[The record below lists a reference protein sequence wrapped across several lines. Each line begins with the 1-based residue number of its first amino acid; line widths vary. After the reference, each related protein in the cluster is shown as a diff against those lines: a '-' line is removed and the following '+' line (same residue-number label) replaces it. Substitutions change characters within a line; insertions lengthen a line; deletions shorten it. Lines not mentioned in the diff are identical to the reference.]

1 MICLTFLALAAVGAR
16 ASERVP
22 LPAGWEVQ
30 GDELVWT
37 SDAPLRMGGARYE
50 FRSGHR
56 VLGYP
61 RQHGNELRLR
71 IDVGTR
77 FGALSVWAAGRRL
90 DAGAP
95 QLRVRTVTPPPDPDV
110 ATASADLALPGSY
123 AIERLS
129 YALPGLTIEG
139 YEFPV
144 EVVAEV
150 TAPRD
155 LDVPL
160 PVVLFLH
167 GRHSTCYR
175 GGPGGEPSGDW
186 PCPTGWRPV
195 PSHTGY
201 RYIADVLASQ
211 GYLSISISANGI
223 NGQDGMVFDGG
234 AGARSELIRHHLA
247 LWSRWS
253 TSGGDPWGGRF
264 RGRVD
269 LQRLALVGHSR
280 GGEGV
285 ERATIDSVA
294 DDPWRIRGLVLIGP
308 TAFGRQVAPG
318 VHTTVILPFCD
329 GDVTDLQG
337 QQYVDIGRNLTPD
350 RALRSSVMAMG
361 TNHNFYNTE
370 WTPGLSKSPAWDDW
384 FDPTDAQCGETRQR
398 RLSAVEQQ
406 HVGLAYTA
414 ALVRLAIDDDRGALP
429 LLDGTPVK
437 PASIGRAVTH
447 IHAVGGDK
455 RLVYAPGTGTNV
467 TGRALVTRECS
478 GYQSFGPFDLR
489 AGCTPD
495 LQFEVL
501 PHWLPMFLAETAP
514 APKALAVSWQAAGG
528 AVRIPVKKNLRGA
541 EALDFRIAGVPNA
554 APIDFAVRVRDAS
567 GAWTALP
574 VRPLKLR
581 SYGGPNPL
589 GKVAAKQL
597 RASLLNSKVDP
608 SRINAIELLPLTASG
623 RFWLLDV
630 STWRNSLAASEPIHL
645 PKASVG
651 DLVVREGD
659 VGEVTVDVPIRIDG
673 VVSERATL
681 WVQYTDY
688 SNFDNPIRGF
698 PLVIEPGTTSASV
711 PLRIR
716 ADDAYDPYPQLTQIA
731 LVARRNI
738 VTGDYDGTVLV
749 EEDDPPPRLSVVS
762 ANVTAREGSSLVWT
776 FRLSAPML
784 NWAGWAVLPVSPGG
798 RFAELDS
805 DDLPREFLDQYGII
819 PPVPAVPF
827 SELGIFPFV
836 EFPPGQ
842 LEVQL
847 SFPIAADGVRES
859 AEGMTLV
866 LDGFGDPVV
875 PVPIEITGLVP
886 PN

>member
-1 MICLTFLALAAVGAR
+1 
-16 ASERVP
+16 
-22 LPAGWEVQ
+22 LPAGWQ
-30 GDELVWT
+30 LRGDELVWT
-37 SDAPLRMGGARYE
+37 SDSPLRMGGARYE
-50 FRSGHR
+50 FRSGAR

-61 RQHGNELRLR
+61 LQDGNELRLR
-71 IDVGTR
+71 IDAGTR
-77 FGALSVWAAGRRL
+77 LDALSVWAAGRRL
-90 DAGAP
+90 DAAAP
-95 QLRVRTVTPPPDPDV
+95 QSRFRAVAPPPDPPVVD
-110 ATASADLALPGSY
+110 ASVDPTLPGAH
-123 AIERLS
+123 AIERLA
-129 YALPGLTIEG
+129 YALPGLAIEG

-150 TAPRD
+150 TAPKD

-175 GGPGGEPSGDW
+175 GGPDGQPSGDW
-186 PCPTGWRPV
+186 PCPAGWRPV

-211 GYLSISISANGI
+211 GYLAISISANGV

-247 LWSRWS
+247 LWSSWS
-253 TSGGDPWGGRF
+253 TSGGDPWAGRF
-264 RGRVD
+264 RNRVD

-285 ERATIDSVA
+285 ERATIDSLA
-294 DDPWRIRGLVLIGP
+294 ADPWRIRGLVLIGP

-370 WTPGLSKSPAWDDW
+370 WTPGLSRSPAWDDW
-384 FDPTDAQCGETRQR
+384 FDPADPQCGETRPR
-398 RLSAVEQQ
+398 RLSAREQQ
-406 HVGLAYTA
+406 RVGLAYTA
-414 ALVRLAIDDDRGALP
+414 ALVRLAIDGDLGVLP
-429 LLDGTPVK
+429 LLDGTAVK
-437 PASIGRAVTH
+437 PPSIGRAVTH
-447 IHAVGGDK
+447 VHALGGDK
-455 RLVYAPGTGTNV
+455 RLVYSPGTGASV
-467 TGRALVTRECS
+467 IGRALVARECP
-478 GYQSFGPFDLR
+478 GYEYAGPFDLR

-501 PHWLPMFLAETAP
+501 PHWLPMSLAETAP
-514 APKALAVSWQAAGG
+514 APRALAVSWQAGGG

-541 EALDFRIAGVPNA
+541 EALDFRLAGVPNA
-554 APIDFAVRVRDAS
+554 APIDFAVRVRDGS
-567 GAWTALP
+567 GAWTELP
-574 VRPLKLR
+574 VRPLRLR

-597 RASLLNSKVDP
+597 RASLLDSGVDP
-608 SRINAIELLPLTASG
+608 SRINAIELSPLAASG

-645 PKASVG
+645 PKASIG

-659 VGEVTVDVPIRIDG
+659 VGEVTVDVPIRIEG
-673 VVSERATL
+673 VVSRRATL

-688 SNFDNPIRGF
+688 SNFDDPFRGF

-711 PLRIR
+711 PLTIR
-716 ADDAYDPYPQLTQIA
+716 ADDAYDPYPQLTQVA

-738 VTGDYDGTVLV
+738 VTRDYDGTVLV
-749 EEDDPPPRLSVVS
+749 EEDDPAPRLSVVA
-762 ANVTAREGSSLVWT
+762 ANVTAAEGSSLVWT

-784 NWAGWAVLPVSPGG
+784 NWAGWLVLPVPPGG

-805 DDLPREFLDQYGII
+805 DDFPREFLEQYGII

-836 EFPPGQ
+836 EFAPGQ
-842 LEVQL
+842 REVQL
-847 SFPIAADGVRES
+847 TFPIAADGVGES
-859 AEGMTLV
+859 SEGMALV
-866 LDGFGDPVV
+866 LDGFEDPVV

-886 PN
+886 AN